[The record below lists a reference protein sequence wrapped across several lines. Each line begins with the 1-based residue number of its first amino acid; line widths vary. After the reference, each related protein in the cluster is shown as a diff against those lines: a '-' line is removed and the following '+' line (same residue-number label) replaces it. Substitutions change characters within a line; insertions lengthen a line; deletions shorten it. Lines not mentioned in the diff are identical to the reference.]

1 MGGHLCLL
9 CFIRQARVLIFL
21 RKKTW
26 NFLECSKNY
35 HNTLKYQ
42 NTSYSVT
49 GLICASPKWILSKT
63 VTTQNNI
70 TNTRGAQIELFMLE
84 FIFIVFKFQESD
96 QKEQIGCWI
105 WSWWTTGFSLNSGK
119 PGVRSIVLTQKARK
133 IGIAVFK
140 YNANLIDS
148 TFAALELADN
158 RKVGGVQ
165 TPATPACCWMYGV
178 NWQSTGKLKS

>member
-26 NFLECSKNY
+26 NFLECSKNH

-49 GLICASPKWILSKT
+49 DLICASPKWILSKT

-84 FIFIVFKFQESD
+84 FIFIVFKFRESD

-105 WSWWTTGFSLNSGK
+105 WSWWTTGFFLLNPETICILTKLLPNLLTSSDAVQVTEFAIRYGIQSIMDLLDWASNFCTFSLGE
-119 PGVRSIVLTQKARK
+119 G
-133 IGIAVFK
+133 
-140 YNANLIDS
+140 
-148 TFAALELADN
+148 E
-158 RKVGGVQ
+158 GG
-165 TPATPACCWMYGV
+165 
-178 NWQSTGKLKS
+178 